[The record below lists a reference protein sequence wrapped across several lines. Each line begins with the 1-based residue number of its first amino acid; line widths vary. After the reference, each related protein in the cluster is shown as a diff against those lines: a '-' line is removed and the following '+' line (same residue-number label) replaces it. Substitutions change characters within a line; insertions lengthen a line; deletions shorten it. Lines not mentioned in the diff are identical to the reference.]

1 VPALRQE
8 KSTMKN
14 SPLYILNTY
23 SRRTKT
29 TVSMSLTSTEL
40 NYLIWRYLQESG
52 FDLAAFALEKQAHCS
67 LFEHEANA
75 SIVAKIGPGC
85 LVDLVQKGILYS
97 VVKDD
102 VANAVSA
109 KKNDSLTSTGSEL
122 GPALNGTKQHEL
134 SIFGALIKQ
143 ELQDLQLNNNT
154 TEANRRDGQA
164 FALKSEVAD
173 VEMADVSS
181 SNGTNAAPTEPQH
194 PEPVKVEFSTQKL
207 APLFSFDESIACDW
221 HPSIEVFA
229 YGKENSNAVINA
241 IKDNA
246 ITEFVNLNHPNVLQ
260 SKNGINIV
268 SWAPQGNLIV
278 TADANGELRVWSP
291 DGKLINIA
299 NSYNEDLV
307 TGSPISA
314 SIVTNLMWNES
325 GRFVLSIDSSMQVTL
340 WDGTTLT
347 LIKQIKP
354 FVEATDNFV
363 IDACWLSEN
372 KFAVSTTKYSI
383 KVFSITPAPY
393 GSSNQF
399 DVQLIGY
406 LHGHE
411 NVISKLKLD
420 PKSKL
425 LASSSDYDYNIKIWT
440 NGLSQESLD
449 LNTNKSS
456 EKQIKLHRSPII
468 SLYWL
473 NSKETSFLLSI
484 SMEGVVNL
492 WNGSLGENVLS
503 TELFKEQENFNFA
516 DEQLV
521 TFSKDLLVFN
531 SAISPNQK
539 YLAIAND
546 FGGISVWDIDIENY
560 QLNVDNKTLRCLGIY
575 DIDIPEGDKHN
586 VGICDLKWDSQSLK
600 ICVSY
605 KGSSSVVV
613 NWNS

>member
-1 VPALRQE
+1 
-8 KSTMKN
+8 
-14 SPLYILNTY
+14 
-23 SRRTKT
+23 
-29 TVSMSLTSTEL
+29 MSLTSTEL

-67 LFEHEANA
+67 LFEHLANS
-75 SIVAKIGPGC
+75 SIVSKIGPGC

-97 VVKDD
+97 VVKEE
-102 VANAVSA
+102 VENSISA
-109 KKNDSLTSTGSEL
+109 KRNESQTTPGSEL
-122 GPALNGTKQHEL
+122 GPAMNGTKQYEL
-134 SIFGALIKQ
+134 SLFGALIKQ
-143 ELQDLQLNNNT
+143 ELQDLQVNNNI
-154 TEANRRDGQA
+154 TEPNRRDDQA
-164 FALKSEVAD
+164 FALKSDMAD
-173 VEMADVSS
+173 VDMADVSS
-181 SNGTNAAPTEPQH
+181 SNTTNVPPVQEQPAEPI
-194 PEPVKVEFSTQKL
+194 KVEFSTKKL
-207 APLFSFDESIACDW
+207 APLLSFDESVACDW

-241 IKDNA
+241 MKDDT

-260 SKNGINIV
+260 SKNEINIV

-278 TADANGELRVWSP
+278 TAGGNGELRVWSP

-307 TGSPISA
+307 TGSPTSA
-314 SIVTNLMWNES
+314 SIVTSLMWNDS

-354 FVEATDNFV
+354 SVEITDNFV

-393 GSSNQF
+393 GSSSQF
-399 DVQLIGY
+399 DVQSIGY
-406 LHGHE
+406 LQGHE

-425 LASSSDYDYNIKIWT
+425 LASSSDYDYKIKIWT

-449 LNTNKSS
+449 LNANKSP
-456 EKQIKLHRSPII
+456 EKQIKLHNSPII

-473 NSKETSFLLSI
+473 NTKETSFLLSI
-484 SMEGVVNL
+484 SMEGVVNV

-503 TELFKEQENFNFA
+503 TELFKEQENFNFV
-516 DEQLV
+516 DENLR
-521 TFSKDLLVFN
+521 TFSKDMLVFN

-546 FGGISVWDIDIENY
+546 FGGVSVWDIDVENY
-560 QLNVDNKTLRCLGIY
+560 QLNLHNKSLRCLGIY
-575 DIDIPEGDKHN
+575 DIDIPEQGKQN

>member
-1 VPALRQE
+1 
-8 KSTMKN
+8 
-14 SPLYILNTY
+14 
-23 SRRTKT
+23 
-29 TVSMSLTSTEL
+29 
-40 NYLIWRYLQESG
+40 
-52 FDLAAFALEKQAHCS
+52 
-67 LFEHEANA
+67 
-75 SIVAKIGPGC
+75 
-85 LVDLVQKGILYS
+85 
-97 VVKDD
+97 
-102 VANAVSA
+102 
-109 KKNDSLTSTGSEL
+109 
-122 GPALNGTKQHEL
+122 
-134 SIFGALIKQ
+134 
-143 ELQDLQLNNNT
+143 
-154 TEANRRDGQA
+154 
-164 FALKSEVAD
+164 
-173 VEMADVSS
+173 
-181 SNGTNAAPTEPQH
+181 
-194 PEPVKVEFSTQKL
+194 
-207 APLFSFDESIACDW
+207 
-221 HPSIEVFA
+221 
-229 YGKENSNAVINA
+229 
-241 IKDNA
+241 
-246 ITEFVNLNHPNVLQ
+246 
-260 SKNGINIV
+260 
-268 SWAPQGNLIV
+268 
-278 TADANGELRVWSP
+278 
-291 DGKLINIA
+291 
-299 NSYNEDLV
+299 
-307 TGSPISA
+307 
-314 SIVTNLMWNES
+314 MWNES

-399 DVQLIGY
+399 DVQSIGY

-546 FGGISVWDIDIENY
+546 FGGVSVWDIDIENY